1 MDTKATVRE
10 FLVACRSRL
19 SPEDAG
25 LQVFGGNRR
34 VAGLRR
40 EEVAMLAGVSADY
53 YIRLERGNL
62 DGASDSVLN
71 ALARAL
77 QLDAT
82 ETGYLFDLARSART
96 GIAGKSTSTTKA
108 LRPNLAMI
116 LDSIHDMPV
125 FVTSSRL
132 ELLGANKLG
141 RALYSPIFE
150 SHIAQMNLARWIFLD
165 PASRDFYPE
174 HQKLSE
180 GAVGTLRLEALRA
193 ADDPKFQALI
203 GELSSKSEEFRVLW
217 AKHRVFKHPGGVKSF
232 NNPIVG
238 LVTLTYE
245 PFQVVAE
252 GSPVSMNI
260 YTAEPGSE
268 SAQKLQILGAWVAEN
283 SATVNA

>member
-1 MDTKATVRE
+1 MDTKATVKE
-10 FLVACRSRL
+10 FLVSARSRL
-19 SPEDAG
+19 TPESAG

-62 DGASDSVLN
+62 DGASDSVLS

-82 ETGYLFDLARSART
+82 ETSYLFDLAKASRV
-96 GIAGKSTSTTKA
+96 GNAGKIATGTKG
-108 LRPNLAMI
+108 LRPNLAKI

-125 FVTSSRL
+125 FVTNGRL
-132 ELLGANKLG
+132 ELLGANRLG
-141 RALYSPIFE
+141 RALYAPIFE

-232 NNPIVG
+232 NNPVVG

-252 GSPVSMNI
+252 GTPVSMNI
-260 YTAEPGSE
+260 YTAEAGSE
-268 SAQKLQILGAWVAEN
+268 SEQKLKILGAWVAEN
-283 SATVNA
+283 SVSVNS